1 VTILTERPGAR
12 LVVGV
17 DTLGAVQPQGPSSD
31 GHRRFVVCGVNP
43 LAARLIDVLI
53 NQYDAQVTAVVK
65 SARSEWAPLITGL
78 PGVEVIESDRLDAA
92 AFTRARLAEA
102 HGLALVDQDDAGN
115 IDAALLAQE
124 INPDIRTVVRMFN
137 NSLGERIN
145 ELLTNSAVLSAAAI
159 TAPAFVAAALDDTST
174 APMTVADR
182 TLVGTPRSNAK
193 AEDIVAG
200 LAVMAGRDEPERLP
214 PDDRDADFVLARTR
228 QRPRPPNP
236 RRRSSALRMVSL
248 ALDAKIRRV
257 LLALLVLFLA
267 GTTIIT
273 LVDGRHPLE
282 AAYIAL
288 LTEFG
293 GATADTSAPIAVRL
307 TIILLTFVSIGVI
320 PVLTAMVVDSVVRA
334 RLRIEA
340 GGLVEPLSD
349 HVVVVGLGDVGTR
362 VVRAL
367 DDFGLTVVAI
377 DRDPQAR
384 GVRLARSRRI
394 PLIIGDAT
402 HTDVLNAASVATCK
416 TLVVVSTDDASN
428 LETALLGRTANPAV
442 RVVMRLFDGEF
453 ADRVQR
459 AFAINVSRSVSYL
472 AAPAFAAALLGREIL
487 GTIPVDRHVL
497 LVAEVPVGED
507 SALERL
513 TVGDLQQPH
522 EARVIAIRAP
532 GERVLWAPPPGR
544 PLRRTDLLVVVA
556 TRVGLST
563 LLNQAA
569 PGQVADNTPYRLL
582 SPWQT
587 PHERAAAA
595 PESSA
600 ASTEGPPEIPP
611 FGPADAGSTRPA

>member
-1 VTILTERPGAR
+1 
-12 LVVGV
+12 
-17 DTLGAVQPQGPSSD
+17 
-31 GHRRFVVCGVNP
+31 VVCGVNP

-53 NQYDAQVTAVVK
+53 NQYDAQITAVV
-65 SARSEWAPLITGL
+65 RSTRDEWAPLISEQA
-78 PGVEVIESDRLDAA
+78 GVEVVESDRLDAA
-92 AFTRARLAEA
+92 TFARARLAEA
-102 HGLALVDQDDAGN
+102 DGLALVDQNDAGN

-137 NSLGERIN
+137 NSLGERIK

-159 TAPAFVAAALDDTST
+159 TAPAFVAAALDDATT
-174 APMTVADR
+174 APMTVEDR
-182 TLVGTPRSNAK
+182 TLVGTSRSNAK
-193 AEDIVAG
+193 VEDIVSG
-200 LAVMAGRDEPERLP
+200 LAIVAGRDEPERLP
-214 PDDRDADFVLARTR
+214 ADDRDADFVLARIR
-228 QRPRPPNP
+228 QRPRTTSP

-248 ALDAKIRRV
+248 ALDARIRRV
-257 LLALLVLFLA
+257 LMGLLVLFLL
-267 GTTIIT
+267 GTTVIALI
-273 LVDGRHPLE
+273 DNRPPLE

-293 GATADTSAPIAVRL
+293 GATADTEAPPAVRL

-349 HVVVVGLGDVGTR
+349 HTVVVGLGDVGTR

-367 DDFGLTVVAI
+367 DDLGITVVAI
-377 DRDPQAR
+377 DRDGQAR

-402 HTDVLNAASVATCK
+402 HADVLNAASVATCK

-428 LETALLGRTANPAV
+428 LETALLARTANPTV

-459 AFAINVSRSVSYL
+459 AFSINVSRSVSYL
-472 AAPAFAAALLGREIL
+472 AAPAFAAALLGRQIL

-497 LVAEVPVGED
+497 LLAEVPVGED
-507 SALERL
+507 SALENM
-513 TVGDLQQPH
+513 TVGDLQHPH
-522 EARVIAIRAP
+522 ESRIIAIRAA
-532 GERVLWAPPPGR
+532 GERVFWAPPPGR
-544 PLRRTDLLVVVA
+544 PLRRTDVLVVVA

-569 PGQVADNTPYRLL
+569 PGQVTDNTPYRLL
-582 SPWQT
+582 SPWQA
-587 PHERAAAA
+587 PHERPGTA
-595 PESSA
+595 PGSSA
-600 ASTEGPPEIPP
+600 ASSEGPPEIPP

>member
-1 VTILTERPGAR
+1 
-12 LVVGV
+12 
-17 DTLGAVQPQGPSSD
+17 
-31 GHRRFVVCGVNP
+31 VCGVNP
-43 LAARLIDVLI
+43 LATRLVEVLI
-53 NQYDAQVTAVVK
+53 NQYEAHVTVVVN
-65 SARSEWAPLITGL
+65 STRSEWGRLIADV
-78 PGVEVIESDRLDAA
+78 PGVEVIESDRLDTATFA
-92 AFTRARLAEA
+92 RARLAEA
-102 HGLALVDQDDAGN
+102 DGLALVDQNDAGN

-137 NSLGERIN
+137 NSLGERIK
-145 ELLTNSAVLSAAAI
+145 ELLSNSAILSAAAI
-159 TAPAFVAAALDDTST
+159 AAPAFVAAALDDKATS
-174 APMTVADR
+174 PMTVADR
-182 TLVGTPRSNAK
+182 TLVGTARSNAK

-200 LAVMAGRDEPERLP
+200 LAVVAGRDEPERLP
-214 PDDRDADFVLARTR
+214 ADDRDADFVLARTGE
-228 QRPRPPNP
+228 RPRTSAP
-236 RRRSSALRMVSL
+236 RRRSTAWRMVSL
-248 ALDAKIRRV
+248 AVDSRIRRV
-257 LLALLVLFLA
+257 LMALLVLFVA
-267 GTTIIT
+267 GTAVI
-273 LVDGRHPLE
+273 VFVGGRDPID

-293 GATADTSAPIAVRL
+293 GATADTEAPAAVRL

-349 HVVVVGLGDVGTR
+349 HIVVVGLGDVGSR

-367 DDFGLTVVAI
+367 DDLGIAVVAI
-377 DRDPQAR
+377 DRDAQAR
-384 GVRLARSRRI
+384 GLRLARSRRI

-402 HTDVLNAASVATCK
+402 HADVLNAASVATCK

-428 LETALLGRTANPAV
+428 LETALLARTANPTV

-472 AAPAFAAALLGREIL
+472 AAPAFAAALVGRQIL
-487 GTIPVDRHVL
+487 GTIPVERHVL
-497 LVAEVPVGED
+497 LLAEVPVGED
-507 SALERL
+507 SALERM

-522 EARVIAIRAP
+522 ESRVIAVRPA
-532 GERVLWAPPPGR
+532 GERVLWTPPPDR

-556 TRVGLST
+556 TRAGLST

-569 PGQVADNTPYRLL
+569 PGQVTDTTPYRQL
-582 SPWQT
+582 SPWPA
-587 PHERAAAA
+587 PHERSTTV
-595 PESSA
+595 PGSSA
-600 ASTEGPPEIPP
+600 ASPEGPPEIPP